1 MGLLMCVSESR
12 EQNANR
18 DSFDADILQE
28 ELLYDTQNYV
38 LLLLMNCNLCCC

>member
-12 EQNANR
+12 EPNANR
-18 DSFDADILQE
+18 VSSAADILQE

-38 LLLLMNCNLCCC
+38 LLHLMTYKLCWF